1 MTPRQIAGELETL
14 AASITEAIEHGDAH
28 RLDCIADDLAG
39 LAHRLRDA
47 DQGQRWP
54 LASRNWPT
62 PGELADRLT
71 AGLDGPHADEN
82 TADAARLAAEAVRF
96 VNYATGPHASLGVTY
111 PATVY
116 TVTASLSLA
125 ASRLPQACGQMAG
138 WLHTEATAGHL
149 GDDHGGP
156 VSVLTDR
163 ARFHLDQAAR
173 HADALA
179 RALADAQAAIAT
191 VHGTSGSTS

>member
-1 MTPRQIAGELETL
+1 MTPRQIAGELESL
-14 AASITEAIEHGDAH
+14 AASITEATERGDTH
-28 RLDCIADDLAG
+28 RLDCVADDLAG
-39 LAHRLRDA
+39 LARRLRSA

-54 LASRNWPT
+54 LATPSWPT

-96 VNYATGPHASLGVTY
+96 VIYATGPHASLGVTS

-125 ASRLPQACGQMAG
+125 ASRLPQACGQMAS
-138 WLHTEATAGHL
+138 WLHAEATAGHL

-156 VSVLTDR
+156 VCVLTDR

-173 HADALA
+173 HADELGRSLA
-179 RALADAQAAIAT
+179 SAQAAIAT
-191 VHGTSGSTS
+191 VHATSGSPS